1 MEHTANPLPEDP
13 QELQSLLIRERAA
26 HAKTQQREARLE
38 QQIRSLLE
46 ALRLARHRQFG
57 ASSEK
62 APGQSEL
69 FDEADIPVE
78 ELADADVVDEGV
90 AAKPREKAG
99 VRKPLPKHLPRVR
112 RVIDIPEDE
121 RQCPCG
127 CELTAIGEESSEQLD
142 IIPAQVQVIETIRK
156 KNASKACEDTVKT
169 APKAPVLLPK
179 SIASGN
185 TMAYIIAAKYADGL
199 PLYRLS
205 GILSRYGV
213 DLPRQTLSE
222 SVLKVAEKILPL
234 IDHMSAQLQAG
245 PVMHMDET
253 RVQVLNEP
261 DKPAQSQSYMWVQ
274 RGGPPGKSIIQ
285 FTYDPSRGAAV
296 PGRLLNEYQGA
307 LMTDGYAAYRTALQ
321 NTAMDHLCCWAH
333 VRRKFVEAQKAQPK
347 GKAGRADV
355 VIGLIAKLYAVEKQ
369 HKNSDAATRHHNR
382 QERSLPI
389 MTKLHTQL
397 RKYQQ
402 QVPPKTAVG
411 RAVNYALD
419 YWPELNRY
427 VENGDWP
434 IDNNPAE
441 NAIRPFVIG
450 RKAWLFSNSQ
460 RGATGSANLYS
471 LIETA
476 KANGREPYHYLS
488 WLFEKLPT
496 ADLDDID
503 RLMPWNAPLSR
514 VGMD

>member
-1 MEHTANPLPEDP
+1 MDHAATPLPEDP
-13 QELQSLLIRERAA
+13 QELQALLLRERAA
-26 HAKTQQREARLE
+26 HAKTQQREASLE
-38 QQIRSLLE
+38 QQVHSLLE
-46 ALRLARHRQFG
+46 ALRLARHRHFG

-69 FDEADIPVE
+69 FDEADTPVE
-78 ELADADVVDEGV
+78 ELPGTDTTGPTEEYTGASSAR
-90 AAKPREKAG
+90 KTG

-112 RVIDIPEDE
+112 RVIDLPDDE

-127 CELTAIGEESSEQLD
+127 CELTEIGEETSEQLD
-142 IIPAQVQVIETIRK
+142 IIPAQVQVIETVRK
-156 KNASKACEDTVKT
+156 KYACQACEDTVRT
-169 APKAPVLLPK
+169 APKAAVLLPK

-185 TMAYIIAAKYADGL
+185 TMAYIISAKYADGL

-205 GILSRYGV
+205 GILERYGV

-222 SVLKVAEKILPL
+222 SVLKVAERVLPL
-234 IDHMSAQLQAG
+234 IDHMKARLHAG

-253 RVQVLNEP
+253 RVQVLKEP
-261 DKPAQSQSYMWVQ
+261 DRPAQSQSYMWVQ
-274 RGGPPGKSIIQ
+274 RGGPPGQPVIQ
-285 FTYDPSRGAAV
+285 FTYAPSRGAAV
-296 PGRLLNEYQGA
+296 PGRLLEGYQGA
-307 LMTDGYAAYRTALQ
+307 LVTDGYAAYRTVLQ
-321 NTAMDHLCCWAH
+321 NTAIDHLCCWSH

-369 HKNSDAATRHHNR
+369 FKSSDAATRHHNR
-382 QERSLPI
+382 QEHSLPVLN
-389 MTKLHTQL
+389 KLYTQL

-402 QVPPKTAVG
+402 HVPPKTAVG
-411 RAVNYALD
+411 KAVNYALD
-419 YWPELNRY
+419 YWPELTRY

-460 RGATGSANLYS
+460 RGATASANLYS
-471 LIETA
+471 VVETA

-496 ADLDDID
+496 ADLGEID
-503 RLMPWNAPLSR
+503 QLMPWNAPM
-514 VGMD
+514 V